1 VRRRHRRDDAR
12 QQNRT
17 KLRAPLR
24 CAICLVWSGDALYG
38 ARVPDFTLRDATRQD
53 LSTIA
58 DTLTLGFESYRRW
71 APNGWKPPERTA
83 MLLGLLHRFQQDG
96 SWCVIAF
103 DGDAAAGHV
112 TVRPEHDTGVETPGL
127 ARLTHLFVRVPYWGS
142 GLADQLHALAVDGM
156 RERGFG
162 SACLWTP
169 VGQKRARAFY
179 ERRGWQATGA
189 RDPDNE
195 LELEL
200 LEYVLEL

>member
-1 VRRRHRRDDAR
+1 MPDF
-12 QQNRT
+12 
-17 KLRAPLR
+17 KLR
-24 CAICLVWSGDALYG
+24 G
-38 ARVPDFTLRDATRQD
+38 ATRQD

-71 APNGWKPPERTA
+71 APSGWMPPERAA

-103 DGDAAAGHV
+103 EGDDPAGHV
-112 TVRPEHDTGVETPGL
+112 TVRPEQDGGGAEVFGM
-127 ARLTHLFVRVPYWGS
+127 ARLTHLFLREPYWGS
-142 GLADQLHALAVDGM
+142 GLAGQLHTLAVDGM
-156 RERGFG
+156 HERGFG

-169 VGQKRARAFY
+169 IDQQRARAFY
-179 ERRGWQATGA
+179 ERRGWKATGA

-200 LEYVLEL
+200 LEYALEL

>member
-1 VRRRHRRDDAR
+1 M
-12 QQNRT
+12 
-17 KLRAPLR
+17 
-24 CAICLVWSGDALYG
+24 
-38 ARVPDFTLRDATRQD
+38 ARVPGFRLRDGTRQD
-53 LSTIA
+53 LSAIA
-58 DTLTLGFESYRRW
+58 DTLTQGFESYRRW

-103 DGDAAAGHV
+103 DGDEPAGHV
-112 TVRPEHDTGVETPGL
+112 TVRPEHDADGAHDADL
-127 ARLTHLFVRVPYWGS
+127 AQLTHLFVREHLWGS
-142 GLADQLHALAVDGM
+142 GLADELHALAVEGM
-156 RERGFG
+156 RERGFR

-169 VGQKRARAFY
+169 DGQRRARAFY
-179 ERRGWQATGA
+179 ERRGWQASGV